1 MTCRTSKKNP
11 LLAALFT
18 FSLLLLAASSASAQ
32 QVTYYDF
39 NTPQANPSQYTYAC
53 TPGSA
58 TNPLFCLNDGT
69 GTSSNPSFFLDA
81 YPASIDPILSDNPAQ
96 PGSYYATQMTN
107 AYGQESS
114 LWFSVPQVV
123 ANGFTTWFAFKLTP
137 NANSY
142 ATADGL
148 AFVIQNSQGS
158 NALYDSNAGC
168 TGIGGAGP
176 TALGTGGGCMGY
188 GGIDNSLALEFDTY
202 YNSWDP
208 NDNNPNNPNDDN
220 HIALQNCGAGLPNS
234 PDHYSFVAPSEQTVS
249 CQVNLGPANAPVPTL
264 VSNPQSSTPGVGTV
278 TLADGNVHQVVV
290 NYSGPLEAKPNL
302 LQVFIDPPFN
312 PGTHTPA
319 ATAVPVISGTY
330 DITTALN
337 LINSGSA
344 NDSAYIGFTS
354 GTGAAFE
361 ENELMAWTYTPHTT
375 VTQAQPLQPAGSPT
389 YQPFPFGTHTYGV
402 QYPADG
408 PPTTGISMT
417 VTASTVSPA
426 LFAQLIA
433 GTPFQGSVCQVYD
446 DTGGNCVI
454 YSVSCSVT
462 GSNPVQV
469 VACPAVTVVPNCIGS
484 NASSCINVKTTYN
497 SSETPVTPGF
507 IQGDP
512 FFSQISTL
520 TVSADTANFTCTG
533 ECAVTL
539 GQTVTVVGASPAGFN
554 GSYTVTNIT
563 APNQFTAQTA
573 LSASGT
579 ATTGGYLTSSNTQNI
594 FTSWTAANI
603 DGTTKGT
610 TNQFSDFVFT
620 SQTTNANTQ
629 TLLAANSN
637 SPTVGQSD
645 LLTATITAFTGT
657 PTGSVLFYAGSNLIC
672 TSPVST
678 VLGITTATCSY
689 TPTSSTPV
697 LLTAQYQG
705 DPSHLLSNSNQLS
718 FTPTAATPTI
728 TFNPAPGTQTYG
740 TPITAGSLDAAASFD
755 NSAIQGTFAYTTTIN
770 SVANQPVTPGVTVL
784 PVGNYTI
791 TATFTPGS
799 SSYTSASTT
808 APYSVTQA
816 TPSVTWPT
824 AGAITYGQTLA
835 TSILTGGSA
844 SLNNTNV
851 PGTFAFTTP
860 TATPNAGLQSE
871 GITFTPN
878 TPASY
883 SSVTSAINIQ
893 VNPAPLTVT
902 PNPAAATMTYGGPLP
917 TLTPSYSGF
926 VTGTV
931 PVPVAPTCTATG
943 VTTTSA
949 IGNYPTAA
957 TCSGG
962 TAPTNYAF
970 TYVPGSVTVNKA
982 NLNVTPNPTAAT
994 MTYGGT
1000 TPTITP
1006 SYSGYVNGTVAVPTA
1021 PTCTSGVTSTTP
1033 AGSYPTSS
1041 SCSGGVAP
1049 ANYAFNYLTGSVT
1062 VSKATLTVT
1071 PSPNPATMPY
1081 GGPLPVVTPGYT
1093 GFVNGVVTPPV
1104 APTCTIAGI
1113 TTTTVAGNYPTASS
1127 CSGGTAPTNY
1137 TFAYNTGAVTVT
1149 AAPMVSV
1156 SPSSLNFGTAIYQG
1170 SILAK
1175 TVTITNTGDATLTFS
1190 SDPFIALLGGG
1201 DSSEFATVNL
1211 CPKTLAAGKS
1221 CTMVVGFVAGPYYTL
1236 QTAVLKITDN
1246 AAGSPQLV
1254 PVSAT
1259 VIDPVA
1265 SFSAN
1270 TLSFGTVKANSATLT
1285 KSITLSNPGGTA
1297 LSITGFAITGADKGD
1312 YSETTTCTATLAAK
1326 ATPCTISV
1334 TFKPTAKGS
1343 RTATLIVTDN
1353 AQNSPQ
1359 SISLSGTGD

>member
-1 MTCRTSKKNP
+1 MSFEGQTMTCRTSKHNP

-18 FSLLLLAASSASAQ
+18 FCLLLLAASSASAQ

-58 TNPLFCLNDGT
+58 NNPLFCLNDGT
-69 GTSSNPSFFLDA
+69 GTSSNPSFFLDS
-81 YPASIDPILSDNPAQ
+81 YPASIDPITSDNPAQ

-107 AYGQESS
+107 AGSQESS

-123 ANGFTTWFAFKLTP
+123 ANGFTTWFAFKFTP

-158 NALYDSNAGC
+158 NLLYDSSAGC

-220 HIALQNCGAGLPNS
+220 HIALQNCGAGNPNS
-234 PDHYSFVAPSEQTVS
+234 PNHYSFTNPSEQTTS
-249 CQVNLGPANAPVPTL
+249 CQVTLGPANAPVPTL
-264 VSNPQSSTPGVGTV
+264 ISNPQSSTPGVGTV

-290 NYSGPLEAKPNL
+290 NYSGPLEATPNL

-312 PGTHTPA
+312 PGTHTPSA
-319 ATAVPVISGTY
+319 SAIPVISGTY

-354 GTGAAFE
+354 GTGSAFE

-375 VTQAQPLQPAGSPT
+375 VTQSQPLQPAGSPT

-402 QYPADG
+402 QYPAGG
-408 PPTTGISMT
+408 PSTSNVSMT
-417 VTASTVSPA
+417 VTANTVSPA

-629 TLLAANSN
+629 TVLSANSN
-637 SPTVGQSD
+637 TPTVGQPD
-645 LLTATITAFTGT
+645 LLTATVTPATGT

-705 DPSHLLSNSNQLS
+705 DLSHLLSNSNQLS

-728 TFNPAPGTQTYG
+728 AFNPAPGSQTYG
-740 TPITAGSLDAAASFD
+740 TPITAGSLDAAATF
-755 NSAIQGTFAYTTTIN
+755 NNTPVTGTYAYTTTIN
-770 SVANQPVTPGVTVL
+770 GMANQPVVAGVTVL
-784 PVGNYTI
+784 PTGTYSIAV
-791 TATFTPGS
+791 AFTSTNP
-799 SSYTSASTT
+799 SYTNAATT
-808 APYSVTQA
+808 ANYSVTQSSL
-816 TPSVTWPT
+816 TIVWPS
-824 AGAITYGQTLA
+824 ASAITYGQTLA
-835 TSILTGGSA
+835 SSNLTGGSA
-844 SLNNTNV
+844 KSATTNATV
-851 PGTFAFTTP
+851 LGNFTFASP
-860 TATPNAGLQSE
+860 LTAPLAGLQSE
-871 GITFTPN
+871 SVTFTPSDS
-878 TPASY
+878 TDYAP
-883 SSVTSAINIQ
+883 VTSSISVPVNKATPTVTWPTASAITSGQTLASSNLTGGSAKSPITSAT
-893 VNPAPLTVT
+893 VSGNFTFTNPA
-902 PNPAAATMTYGGPLP
+902 
-917 TLTPSYSGF
+917 
-926 VTGTV
+926 
-931 PVPVAPTCTATG
+931 
-943 VTTTSA
+943 
-949 IGNYPTAA
+949 
-957 TCSGG
+957 
-962 TAPTNYAF
+962 TAPTATALQSVTF
-970 TYVPGSVTVNKA
+970 TPGDTSDYNSVIGSV
-982 NLNVTPNPTAAT
+982 
-994 MTYGGT
+994 
-1000 TPTITP
+1000 
-1006 SYSGYVNGTVAVPTA
+1006 S
-1021 PTCTSGVTSTTP
+1021 
-1033 AGSYPTSS
+1033 
-1041 SCSGGVAP
+1041 
-1049 ANYAFNYLTGSVT
+1049 
-1062 VSKATLTVT
+1062 
-1071 PSPNPATMPY
+1071 
-1081 GGPLPVVTPGYT
+1081 
-1093 GFVNGVVTPPV
+1093 
-1104 APTCTIAGI
+1104 
-1113 TTTTVAGNYPTASS
+1113 
-1127 CSGGTAPTNY
+1127 
-1137 TFAYNTGAVTVT
+1137 VTVT
-1149 AAPMVSV
+1149 ASPQVTV
-1156 SPSSLNFGTAIYQG
+1156 SPTSLNFGTNIYLG

-1175 TVTITNTGDATLTFS
+1175 TVTITNTGNATLTFS
-1190 SDPFIALLGGG
+1190 GDPLIAILKGG

-1211 CPKTLAAGKS
+1211 CGKTLAAGKS
-1221 CTMVVGFVAGPYYTL
+1221 CTMIVGFVAGPFYNP
-1236 QTAVLKITDN
+1236 QTATLTIKDN
-1246 AAGSPQLV
+1246 APNSPQTV

-1270 TLSFGTVKANSATLT
+1270 SISFGSAKTSSASVT

-1297 LSITGFAITGADKGD
+1297 LSITGYAITGTAKGD
-1312 YSETTTCTATLAAK
+1312 YSETTTCTGTLNPK
-1326 ATPCTISV
+1326 GSCSISV

-1343 RTATLIVTDN
+1343 RPATLIVTDS

-1359 SISLSGTGD
+1359 SISLSGTGS

>member
-1 MTCRTSKKNP
+1 MTCCTSKWN
-11 LLAALFT
+11 LLPAAVFT
-18 FSLLLLAASSASAQ
+18 FCLLLLAASSASAQ

-53 TPGSA
+53 IPGSA
-58 TNPLFCLNDGT
+58 ANPLFCLNDGT

-81 YPASIDPILSDNPAQ
+81 YPASIDPIPSDNPAQ
-96 PGSYYATQMTN
+96 AGSYYATQMTD
-107 AYGQESS
+107 GGSQESS

-137 NANSY
+137 NGDSY

-158 NALYDSNAGC
+158 NLLYDSSAGC

-176 TALGTGGGCMGY
+176 TALGSGGGCMGY

-208 NDNNPNNPNDDN
+208 NDNNGSNNDN

-234 PDHYSFVAPSEQTVS
+234 PNHDSFT

-264 VSNPQSSTPGVGTV
+264 VSNPVSSTPGVGIV

-290 NYSGPLEAKPNL
+290 SYSGPLEATPNL

-312 PGTHTPA
+312 PGTHTPTA
-319 ATAVPVISGTY
+319 SAVPVISGTY

-354 GTGAAFE
+354 GTGSAFE

-375 VTQAQPLQPAGSPT
+375 VTQSQPLQPAGSPT

-402 QYPADG
+402 QYPSGG
-408 PPTTGISMT
+408 PSTTGISMT
-417 VTASTVSPA
+417 VTANTVSPA

-454 YSVSCSVT
+454 YSVSCFETASPQT
-462 GSNPVQV
+462 V

-497 SSETPVTPGF
+497 SSVTPVTPGF

-512 FFSQISTL
+512 FFSQISAL
-520 TVSADTANFTCTG
+520 TVSADTASFTCTG

-539 GQTVTVVGASPAGFN
+539 GQTVTVVGATPAGFN
-554 GSYTVTNIT
+554 GSYTVTNVA

-579 ATTGGYLTSSNTQNI
+579 ATTAGFLTSSNTQNI

-610 TNQFSDFVFT
+610 TNNFSDFVFT

-629 TLLAANSN
+629 TVLAANNN
-637 SPTVGQSD
+637 SPAVGQSD

-657 PTGSVLFYAGSNLIC
+657 PSGSVLFYAGSNLIC

-689 TPTSSTPV
+689 TPTSSAPV
-697 LLTAQYQG
+697 VLSAQYQG

-728 TFNPAPGTQTYG
+728 TFNPAPGSQTYG
-740 TPITAGSLDAAASFD
+740 TPITAGSLDAAATF
-755 NSAIQGTFAYTTTIN
+755 NNTPVTGTYAYTTTIN
-770 SVANQPVTPGVTVL
+770 GVPNQPVVAGATVL
-784 PVGNYTI
+784 PVGTYSIAVAFTSTDPSYTNTQTTANYGVTQSSLTI
-791 TATFTPGS
+791 TWP
-799 SSYTSASTT
+799 SAS
-808 APYSVTQA
+808 
-816 TPSVTWPT
+816 
-824 AGAITYGQTLA
+824 AITYGQTLA
-835 TSILTGGSA
+835 SSNLIGGSAKSATTNATVLGGFTFASPLTAPLAGLQSESVTFTPSDSTDYAPVTSSISVVVNKATPTITWPTASAITSGQTLASSTLTGGSA
-844 SLNNTNV
+844 KSPITSATVLGNFTFTN
-851 PGTFAFTTP
+851 PATAP
-860 TATPNAGLQSE
+860 TATALQSV
-871 GITFTPN
+871 TFTPGDMNDYN
-878 TPASY
+878 T
-883 SSVTSAINIQ
+883 VI
-893 VNPAPLTVT
+893 
-902 PNPAAATMTYGGPLP
+902 
-917 TLTPSYSGF
+917 
-926 VTGTV
+926 
-931 PVPVAPTCTATG
+931 
-943 VTTTSA
+943 
-949 IGNYPTAA
+949 
-957 TCSGG
+957 
-962 TAPTNYAF
+962 
-970 TYVPGSVTVNKA
+970 GSV
-982 NLNVTPNPTAAT
+982 
-994 MTYGGT
+994 
-1000 TPTITP
+1000 
-1006 SYSGYVNGTVAVPTA
+1006 S
-1021 PTCTSGVTSTTP
+1021 
-1033 AGSYPTSS
+1033 
-1041 SCSGGVAP
+1041 
-1049 ANYAFNYLTGSVT
+1049 
-1062 VSKATLTVT
+1062 
-1071 PSPNPATMPY
+1071 
-1081 GGPLPVVTPGYT
+1081 
-1093 GFVNGVVTPPV
+1093 
-1104 APTCTIAGI
+1104 
-1113 TTTTVAGNYPTASS
+1113 
-1127 CSGGTAPTNY
+1127 
-1137 TFAYNTGAVTVT
+1137 VTVT
-1149 AAPMVSV
+1149 ASAQVTL
-1156 SPSSLNFGTAIYQG
+1156 SPTSLNFGTNIYLG

-1175 TVTITNTGDATLTFS
+1175 TVTVTNTGNATLTFS
-1190 SDPFIALLGGG
+1190 GDPLIAILKGG
-1201 DSSEFATVNL
+1201 DSSEFATLNL

-1221 CTMVVGFVAGPYYTL
+1221 CTMIIGFVAGPFYNP
-1236 QTAVLKITDN
+1236 QTATLTIKDN
-1246 AAGSPQLV
+1246 APNSPQTV

-1270 TLSFGTVKANSATLT
+1270 TISFGTVKANSATLT

-1297 LSITGFAITGADKGD
+1297 LSITGYAITGTAKGD
-1312 YSETTTCTATLAAK
+1312 YSETTTCTATLNPK
-1326 ATPCTISV
+1326 GSCSISV

-1343 RTATLIVTDN
+1343 RPATLVVTDN

-1359 SISLSGTGD
+1359 SITLSGTGN

>member
-1 MTCRTSKKNP
+1 MTCCTSKKN
-11 LLAALFT
+11 LLFAAVFT
-18 FSLLLLAASSASAQ
+18 FCLLLLAASSASAQ

-69 GTSSNPSFFLDA
+69 GTSSNPSFFLDS
-81 YPASIDPILSDNPAQ
+81 YPASIDPILSDNPPQ

-107 AYGQESS
+107 AGSQESS

-123 ANGFTTWFAFKLTP
+123 ANGFTTWFAFKFTP
-137 NANSY
+137 NETSY

-158 NALYDSNAGC
+158 NAVYDTSAGC

-202 YNSWDP
+202 YNAWDP
-208 NDNNPNNPNDDN
+208 NDNNGSNNDN

-234 PDHYSFVAPSEQTVS
+234 PNHYSFTNPSNQTTS

-264 VSNPQSSTPGVGTV
+264 VSNPVSSTPGVGIV

-290 NYSGPLEAKPNL
+290 SYSGPLEATPNL

-312 PGTHTPA
+312 PGTHTPTA
-319 ATAVPVISGTY
+319 SAVPVISGTY

-354 GTGAAFE
+354 GTGSAFE

-375 VTQAQPLQPAGSPT
+375 VTQSQPLQPAGSPT

-402 QYPADG
+402 QYPSGG
-408 PPTTGISMT
+408 PSTTGISMT
-417 VTASTVSPA
+417 VTANTVSPA

-454 YSVSCSVT
+454 YSVSCFETASPQT
-462 GSNPVQV
+462 V
-469 VACPAVTVVPNCIGS
+469 VACPAVTIVPNCIGS
-484 NASSCINVKTTYN
+484 NATSCINVKTTYN

-512 FFSQISTL
+512 FFSQISAL
-520 TVSADTANFTCTG
+520 SIAADTANFTCTG
-533 ECAVTL
+533 ECSVTV
-539 GQTVTVVGASPAGFN
+539 GQTVTVVGAQPTGFN
-554 GSYTVTNIT
+554 GSYTVTSIA

-573 LSASGT
+573 LPTSGT
-579 ATTGGYLTSSNTQNI
+579 ATTAGFLTSSNTQNI
-594 FTSWTAANI
+594 FTSWTPQNI

-629 TLLAANSN
+629 TALAANSN

-678 VLGITTATCSY
+678 VASITTATCPY
-689 TPTSSTPV
+689 TPTSSAPV
-697 LLTAQYQG
+697 VLSAQYQG

-718 FTPTAATPTI
+718 FTPAAATPTI
-728 TFNPAPGTQTYG
+728 TFNPSPATQTYG
-740 TPITAGSLDAAASFD
+740 TPISAGSLDATASF
-755 NSAIQGTFAYTTTIN
+755 NNTALTGGTFAYTTTIN
-770 SVANQPVTPGVTVL
+770 SVANQPLTPGVTVL

-791 TATFTPGS
+791 TATYTPGS
-799 SSYTSASTT
+799 SSYTSAYTT

-816 TPSVTWPT
+816 SLTITWPT
-824 AGAITYGQTLA
+824 ASAITYGQTLA
-835 TSILTGGSA
+835 SSTFTGGSAKSAITNATVPGGFAFASPTTAPGAGPQSENVTFTPGDSTDYAPVTSSISVLVNKATPTVTWPTASAIISGQTLASSMLTGGSA
-844 SLNNTNV
+844 KSPITSANV
-851 PGTFAFTTP
+851 PGGFTFTYPTTAP
-860 TATPNAGLQSE
+860 TAT
-871 GITFTPN
+871 
-878 TPASY
+878 ASQ
-883 SSVTSAINIQ
+883 SVTF
-893 VNPAPLTVT
+893 APGDTTDFNTV
-902 PNPAAATMTYGGPLP
+902 
-917 TLTPSYSGF
+917 
-926 VTGTV
+926 
-931 PVPVAPTCTATG
+931 
-943 VTTTSA
+943 
-949 IGNYPTAA
+949 I
-957 TCSGG
+957 
-962 TAPTNYAF
+962 
-970 TYVPGSVTVNKA
+970 GSV
-982 NLNVTPNPTAAT
+982 
-994 MTYGGT
+994 
-1000 TPTITP
+1000 
-1006 SYSGYVNGTVAVPTA
+1006 
-1021 PTCTSGVTSTTP
+1021 
-1033 AGSYPTSS
+1033 
-1041 SCSGGVAP
+1041 
-1049 ANYAFNYLTGSVT
+1049 SVT
-1062 VSKATLTVT
+1062 VSASPQVT
-1071 PSPNPATMPY
+1071 ISPT
-1081 GGPLPVVTPGYT
+1081 
-1093 GFVNGVVTPPV
+1093 
-1104 APTCTIAGI
+1104 
-1113 TTTTVAGNYPTASS
+1113 
-1127 CSGGTAPTNY
+1127 
-1137 TFAYNTGAVTVT
+1137 
-1149 AAPMVSV
+1149 
-1156 SPSSLNFGTAIYQG
+1156 SLNFGTNIYLG
-1170 SILAK
+1170 SILVK
-1175 TVTITNTGDATLTFS
+1175 TVTVTNSGNATLTFS
-1190 SDPFIALLGGG
+1190 GDPLIAILKGG

-1211 CPKTLAAGKS
+1211 CPKTLAPGKS
-1221 CTMVVGFVAGPYYTL
+1221 CTMIIGFIAGPFYNP
-1236 QTAVLKITDN
+1236 QTATLTIKDN
-1246 AAGSPQLV
+1246 APNSPQTV

-1259 VIDPVA
+1259 VINPVA

-1270 TLSFGTVKANSATLT
+1270 TLGFGTVKANSATST

-1297 LSITGFAITGADKGD
+1297 LSITGYAITGTAKGD
-1312 YSETTTCTATLAAK
+1312 YSTTTTCTGTLAPK

-1343 RTATLIVTDN
+1343 RPATLVVTDN

-1359 SISLSGTGD
+1359 SISLSGTGN